1 MNKKYY
7 SVLDISILDILP
19 QRFQIQILENYLNN
33 ISGSSVFYTIESINS
48 RDKQSILKRKLTE
61 KPQVDGFIFYSLI
74 QFCYSKNINM
84 KLISEI
90 LNSSYELI
98 FYREEIHLK
107 NKLDLKKNE
116 KKIKLFYFNNK
127 EIVYKFSNLI

>member
-1 MNKKYY
+1 
-7 SVLDISILDILP
+7 
-19 QRFQIQILENYLNN
+19 
-33 ISGSSVFYTIESINS
+33 
-48 RDKQSILKRKLTE
+48 
-61 KPQVDGFIFYSLI
+61 
-74 QFCYSKNINM
+74 M

-90 LNSSYELI
+90 LDSSYELI

-127 EIVYKFSNLI
+127 KKLSTSLVI